1 MDLDTFYAKK
11 KILINYIGLY
21 EIIVNSLVF
30 ALFIY
35 GMHIQKIRPA
45 FGIFVAGPA
54 LAIAVFFC
62 PLFLQCDQQGLREHK
77 YFLNQF
83 ITRFVFACFNL
94 VTCINVSGKVYWMH
108 DSFIRNS
115 FLIYIVSAAFM
126 IPITVYFVI
135 NEKKVVNEIYERKN
149 QENTAEQTN
158 NNDNI
163 SINEVELVE
172 NHEENK
178 DDNEVPNFV
187 VSVVDCGAAN
197 PLDIV

>member
-1 MDLDTFYAKK
+1 MDLDTFYANKK
-11 KILINYIGLY
+11 NIIINIVIY
-21 EIIVNSLVF
+21 EFIVNLLVF
-30 ALFIY
+30 ALFVY
-35 GMHIQKIRPA
+35 GMDIQKIRPA
-45 FGIFVAGPA
+45 FGLFVAVPA
-54 LAIAVFFC
+54 LFMAIIPC
-62 PLFLQCDQQGLREHK
+62 PIYLLDRETLIRHN
-77 YFLNQF
+77 YYLEQVS
-83 ITRFVFACFNL
+83 TRFVFACFNL
-94 VTCINVSGKVYWMH
+94 ITCIDGMTGKVYWMH

-178 DDNEVPNFV
+178 EENEVPTNNI
-187 VSVVDCGAAN
+187 SVVDCGAAN

>member
-1 MDLDTFYAKK
+1 
-11 KILINYIGLY
+11 
-21 EIIVNSLVF
+21 
-30 ALFIY
+30 
-35 GMHIQKIRPA
+35 MHIQKIRPA

-54 LAIAVFFC
+54 LAIAVFIC

-83 ITRFVFACFNL
+83 ITRFAFACFNL
-94 VTCINVSGKVYWMH
+94 VTCINVSGKVYWIH
-108 DSFIRNS
+108 DSYIRNS
-115 FLIYIVSAAFM
+115 FLVYILSSAFM
-126 IPITVYFVI
+126 IPIAIYLCI
-135 NEKKVVNEIYERKN
+135 NENKVLKEIDERSK
-149 QENTAEQTN
+149 QENAIQSTN
-158 NNDNI
+158 NNNNVI
-163 SINEVELVE
+163 VSSEVELVENHEE